1 MYAGS
6 ALGGDTFQTLLK
18 KKKST
23 VHVYSTKLAVVYWT
37 RVIMIGVLKER
48 GLVQYFVTNKQETV
62 GNVWFATLIS
72 NAMSRFTFL

>member
-18 KKKST
+18 KKKAQCM
-23 VHVYSTKLAVVYWT
+23 STKLAVVYWT
-37 RVIMIGVLKER
+37 RAIMIGVLKER
-48 GLVQYFVTNKQETV
+48 GLVQYFITNKQETV